1 MESKSKNNKAQAKKG
16 KGNWIFL
23 GIVILIFFGVL
34 LVYPD
39 KIEAILELY
48 SKVLMQIIPIFVLV
62 YLIMLG
68 TNYYISNQFI
78 QKHMAKDAGIKTW
91 LIAIV
96 SGILSIGPIYMW
108 YPLMQNLKEKGVK
121 DKYIATFLYNRGIKL
136 QWLPMLL
143 LYFGLKYSVIVLIV
157 MAVVS
162 VPQGIIT
169 EKLIKGISKT

>member
-1 MESKSKNNKAQAKKG
+1 MEPKSAKDKSQVKKG
-16 KGNWIFL
+16 KGSWIFL
-23 GIVILIFFGVL
+23 GIVILIFLGVMFF
-34 LVYPD
+34 YPD
-39 KIEAILELY
+39 KIKDILKVY
-48 SKVLMQIIPIFVLV
+48 SKVLMQIIPIFILV

-68 TNYYISNQFI
+68 TNYFISNKFI
-78 QKHMAKDAGIKTW
+78 QKHMAKDVGVKTW

-143 LYFGLKYSVIVLIV
+143 LYFGLKYSIIVLIV
-157 MAVVS
+157 MALVS

-169 EKLIKGISKT
+169 EKIIKRNS